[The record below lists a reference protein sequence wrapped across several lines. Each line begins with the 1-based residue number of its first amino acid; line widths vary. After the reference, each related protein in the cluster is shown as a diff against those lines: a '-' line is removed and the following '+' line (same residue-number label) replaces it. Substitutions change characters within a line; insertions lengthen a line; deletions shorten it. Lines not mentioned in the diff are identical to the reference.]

1 MFLVLPGAQPHDKK
15 HLHSFSVTEQKS
27 GWKLANIL
35 KTKMYCSGNT
45 FLRTVLSE
53 KHCTRVKKKK
63 SLALNETLCLALFR
77 QLKEVLAVTI
87 YLFFHL
93 GFLFFLYLLL
103 LLKDSAFGS
112 SVSDYRGTKINITL
126 RNKSLT
132 VGLNTG

>member
-1 MFLVLPGAQPHDKK
+1 
-15 HLHSFSVTEQKS
+15 
-27 GWKLANIL
+27 
-35 KTKMYCSGNT
+35 MYCSGNT

-93 GFLFFLYLLL
+93 GFLFFSFYICSFYSKIQL
-103 LLKDSAFGS
+103 
-112 SVSDYRGTKINITL
+112 SVAVFQTIEEQR
-126 RNKSLT
+126 
-132 VGLNTG
+132 